1 MAQTIGSLDLNAFSD
16 LYNDSTQ
23 YFWFESDSTATYGA
37 GVHITLSPSATFM
50 SNPTGQNIL
59 INTDGIS
66 IRNGLLP
73 MMTLD
78 NDSLDFNVIDTLN
91 NTFTNVA
98 SFGAITRVG
107 EQNSSRTE
115 ITPKMFSV
123 ITQDGFRAL
132 DVLTE
137 GESLTRWV
145 SKHFYLYS
153 DNTDIVGGQPVVL
166 AFAQPTQNVQISC
179 YVNTNTSDMSFVLF
193 TFNSQ
198 TNSSGQVTYRDMT
211 ITYSIVWNENIGTLT
226 IQRTD
231 GSGGMGTLWVRADN
245 ISWQETY
252 TIPKIS
258 IDGKTQIGNDVAI
271 NGALSI
277 NSSDLTGMSF
287 SINGHYPFLPALS
300 ATGLTPYSSRCTILG
315 GGTWWFG
322 SWAFVQ
328 LRLRINAS
336 LSANNY
342 WGILDGLPMEDE
354 DMSAEPVALSAAVV
368 GKNGGAISSYVNTE
382 GRLVLV
388 TDNASLASGDVVV
401 VTGLYYPTSLS
412 V

>member
-1 MAQTIGSLDLNAFSD
+1 MTTTIGSLDLTSANS
-16 LYNDSTQ
+16 LYNDATQ

-78 NDSLDFNVIDTLN
+78 NDSLDFNVVDTTN
-91 NTFTNVA
+91 GMYTNVA

-107 EQNSSRTE
+107 EQDGSRTE
-115 ITPKMFSV
+115 ITSKMFSV

-137 GESLTRWV
+137 GESLTRQV
-145 SKHFYLYS
+145 SKYFYLYS

-166 AFAQPTQNVQISC
+166 AFAQPKQNVQISC
-179 YVNTNTSDMSFVLF
+179 YVSTNTADMTFALF

-231 GSGGMGTLWVRADN
+231 GSGGMGTLSVLASR

-258 IDGKTQIGNDVAI
+258 IDGKTQIGNDVVIDGSLSVGNPYNAKSFVL
-271 NGALSI
+271 NG
-277 NSSDLTGMSF
+277 T
-287 SINGHYPFLPALS
+287 YPFSPSLTAS
-300 ATGLTPYSSRCTILG
+300 GLTPYSSRCTILG
-315 GGTWWFG
+315 GGYFLFG
-322 SWAFVQ
+322 SWAFIQ

-336 LSANNY
+336 LSSNNY

-354 DMSAEPVALSAAVV
+354 DMSAEPVSLSAAVV
-368 GKNGGAISSYVNTE
+368 GKNGGAVSSYVNTE

-412 V
+412 I